1 MKRIV
6 ALLTLLALWVNVYSQ
21 NNDGMA
27 SWKTKIDGAIFA
39 TPTVESQTIL
49 IGTEKG
55 FLYWIDSKTGTVTHK
70 VKVPKSIRS
79 NAVVKDNRVYIES
92 HGNLYCYK
100 FDDASELFA
109 INNKN
114 NDTTD
119 LFDPWDYF
127 HSTPV
132 YHNGAVYYVSG
143 MGTIS
148 VVDAIKGKRLKS
160 IRIPEKTVIRSSLT
174 IEGTTLYFGDN
185 KGVIYGYD
193 LNADKLATS
202 FKTLEK
208 IEYENFGAIT
218 GGIVVQDGKL
228 FFGSRNTVFSA
239 FDLSSKKAVWSCT
252 DEKGSWWTVS
262 PIICDNNIVFGG
274 SDNRIIAA
282 HNIETGKEAWKVVA
296 DYNIFCKPLS
306 VDQAIIFGTGDCYS
320 NRAGDGSVYS
330 VNRATGRVL
339 AKYKPGGNVFSSP
352 VENNGNILICTTS
365 GIIESIGKTVLANTA
380 SGDVTIEGSSDF
392 LFEDS
397 SKSVA
402 ERELILCNSGN
413 QSVKVTYSF
422 KHTNNALTSAVKVRK
437 DRDQVYGNGNHK
449 LYLQVNRNLLAPGE
463 YLSQLVIT
471 ISDGIKETTIEKPI
485 RIDVKGNA
493 TTNEPKIAI
502 EQLKLDRESRSV
514 SVVLNVSKKTKVYG
528 KMVAAQDNTPVGE
541 FLYANLDWGIYSISK
556 EIFLQKSAGIAPGR
570 YKLIFDMEGEVSS
583 IDYEV
588 AN

>member
-21 NNDGMA
+21 NNDGME
-27 SWKTKIDGAIFA
+27 SWKTKLDGAIFA

-55 FLYWIDSKTGTVTHK
+55 FLYWIDSKTGTVKHK

-100 FDDASELFA
+100 FEDASELFA

-174 IEGTTLYFGDN
+174 IEGTILYFGDN

-193 LNADKLATS
+193 LNADKQATS

-252 DEKGSWWTVS
+252 DEKGSWWPVS
-262 PIICDNNIVFGG
+262 PVVSGNNIVFGG
-274 SDNRIIAA
+274 SDNRIVAA
-282 HNIETGKEAWKVVA
+282 HNIETGKEAWRVIV
-296 DYNIFCKPLS
+296 DYNIFCKPLI
-306 VDQAIIFGTGDCYS
+306 VDQAIIFGTGDSYS

-330 VNRATGRVL
+330 VNRATGRVV

-365 GIIESIGKTVLANTA
+365 GIIESIGKAVLTNIAT
-380 SGDVTIEGSSDF
+380 GDVTIEGAADF
-392 LFEDS
+392 LFEDGGR
-397 SKSVA
+397 SVA
-402 ERELILCNSGN
+402 EKELILSNTGN
-413 QSVKVTYSF
+413 QSVKVSYSF
-422 KHTNNALTSAVKVRK
+422 KHTNNALDGAVKVRK
-437 DRDQVYGNGNHK
+437 DRDQVYGKGNHH

-463 YLSQLVIT
+463 YLSLLVIS
-471 ISDGIKETTIEKPI
+471 ISDGINETTIEKPI
-485 RIDVKGNA
+485 RIEIKGNA
-493 TTNEPKIAI
+493 AINEPRVDI
-502 EQLKLDRESRSV
+502 EQLRPDRESRSV
-514 SVVLNVSKKTKVYG
+514 SMILNVSKKTKVVG
-528 KMVAAQDNTPVGE
+528 KLVSAKDNAPVGD
-541 FLYANLDWGIYSISK
+541 FLYGILDWGIYSMTR
-556 EIFLQKSAGIAPGR
+556 EIFLQNAAGIAPGK
-570 YKLIFDMEGEVSS
+570 YKLIFDMEGQVSS